1 MARLPP
7 SIAIRL
13 EGKDSYS
20 VARTVIEELC
30 EENSH
35 LRAEKD
41 KLEAENRRLLA
52 ELARLRQPKKT
63 PQNSSVPPS
72 QGMKLNG
79 RLRCDGVVES
89 AKRRRGH
96 PGAHRPLGENP
107 TQVMD
112 MLAATCPHCSADVS
126 GVEQGEAEAYDHVE
140 IPLAPAVIT
149 RVILRH
155 GTCPCCSKGF
165 KAAAPQGM
173 ESGSPFGPNLRA
185 AVLHL
190 RHGHAVSYERLAVL
204 LELQFGVK
212 VSEGALASM
221 LKAAGPAFAAQAET
235 IRQRLLAGTV
245 IGSDETRF
253 RVGKANWWLWVFQNP
268 DSCFFRMA
276 PGCGKDV
283 VEQFLGGVVPPA
295 WVSDRL
301 GSQAGWAA
309 LHRV

>member
-1 MARLPP
+1 MLIIGCDFH
-7 SIAIRL
+7 SGFQQIAIFDNQTG
-13 EGKDSYS
+13 E
-20 VARTVIEELC
+20 
-30 EENSH
+30 
-35 LRAEKD
+35 
-41 KLEAENRRLLA
+41 
-52 ELARLRQPKKT
+52 
-63 PQNSSVPPS
+63 
-72 QGMKLNG
+72 
-79 RLRCDGVVES
+79 VVE
-89 AKRRRGH
+89 KKLLH
-96 PGAHRPLGENP
+96 PGEAM
-107 TQVMD
+107 VFY
-112 MLAATCPHCSADVS
+112 
-126 GVEQGEAEAYDHVE
+126 QGQREPV
-140 IPLAPAVIT
+140 
-149 RVILRH
+149 RV
-155 GTCPCCSKGF
+155 
-165 KAAAPQGM
+165 GM